1 MFTFIRSLLYII
13 QVISMIILGTSLDD
27 IHSSS
32 NMFDILPFPLVA
44 MYMRETMKLKKDY
57 NLTFGID
64 FLEQNE
70 LNVML

>member
-1 MFTFIRSLLYII
+1 
-13 QVISMIILGTSLDD
+13 MIILGTSHPYD
-27 IHSSS
+27 S